1 MRSDLIQRRQDRPRT
16 LRAARR
22 RLRPVAV
29 GAVVVCAL
37 SCPVSAWA
45 QDAIAGRGFSF
56 SSTFESGLTFTRR
69 SSTLDG
75 TNGDN
80 LQLTVRPGVQIGS
93 RVGRLRGTL
102 SYSLAASRHTD
113 RSDGNGIENYL
124 NAAFNGALVDGWM
137 YIDGSASIS
146 QQSRSAYGEQSAGGS
161 VGSANANRVEVANAS
176 VSPYVTGRLGGV
188 ASYRASVT
196 GAATNTR
203 RSSTTDSTTTG
214 AALSLSSLRPGTM
227 VSWGLDGSWQEV
239 DFRVGRTTET
249 SRATAS
255 LNIVPDV
262 DVSLSLRAGQESTNV
277 GSFDKVTYNNWGGSV
292 RWTPSPRTSASFDT
306 DRRYFGNSHRFSF
319 DHRMARSS
327 IRFSSVR
334 DVTDSAGTSSA
345 AAPITLYQ
353 LILASFASSGRDA
366 AEQER
371 LALEF
376 FRLNPALD
384 PAAVA
389 GGGSLASGIS
399 VVRREDLAF
408 SYTGLRATMS
418 LLAFTNQSKV
428 IDNPLGPPSEGPVR
442 QWGYTGTLGYKL
454 TPQDSVNLSASHL
467 RTLASGLQPGTDLK
481 SIGLGWS
488 SQLGRR
494 TTATVNARHAQF
506 SSLTNPYRESSLSGS
521 LSMRF

>member
-1 MRSDLIQRRQDRPRT
+1 MRSNLIQRRQATPDP
-16 LRAARR
+16 LCAATH
-22 RLRPVAV
+22 RLRLVAIV
-29 GAVVVCAL
+29 ACAL
-37 SCPVSAWA
+37 SVPVSGWA
-45 QDAIAGRGFSF
+45 QDAVAGRGFSF
-56 SSTFESGLTFTRR
+56 SSSFESGLTATRR

-75 TNGDN
+75 SNGND
-80 LQLTVRPGVQIGS
+80 LQLSVRPGVQIGS
-93 RVGRLRGTL
+93 RIGRLRGTL
-102 SYSLAASRHTD
+102 SYSLAASRHSG

-124 NAAFNGALVDGWM
+124 NAAFDGALVEGWM
-137 YIDGSASIS
+137 YINGSASIS
-146 QQSRSAYGEQSAGGS
+146 QQSRSAYGEQSVGGS
-161 VGSANANRVEVANAS
+161 VGSANANRAEVANAS
-176 VSPYVTGRLGGV
+176 VSPYVTGRLGEL

-203 RSSTTDSTTTG
+203 GSSSTDSTTTG
-214 AALSLSSLRPGTM
+214 AAVSLSSLRSGT
-227 VSWGLDGSWQEV
+227 VLGWGLDGSWQEV
-239 DFRVGRTTET
+239 DFRVGRTTES
-249 SRATAS
+249 SRAHAS

-262 DVSLSLRAGQESTNV
+262 DLSLSLRAGQETTNV
-277 GSFDKVTYNNWGGSV
+277 GNFTKATYSNWGGSV
-292 RWTPSPRTSASFDT
+292 RWSPSPRTSANFDT
-306 DRRYFGNSHRFSF
+306 DRRYFGNSHRVSF

-334 DVTDSAGTSSA
+334 DVTNGADSAGA

-353 LILASFASSGRDA
+353 LILATFASSGRDA

-384 PAAVA
+384 PGAVA
-389 GGGSLASGIS
+389 GGGSLATGIS

-418 LLAFTNQSKV
+418 LLAFTNQSRV
-428 IDNPLGPPSEGPVR
+428 IDNPLGPPSGGPVR
-442 QWGYTGTLGYKL
+442 QWGYTGSVGYKL
-454 TPQDSVNLSASHL
+454 TPQDSVNLSGSQL
-467 RTLASGLQPGTDLK
+467 RTLSSGLQQGTDLK
-481 SIGLGWS
+481 SIGLSWS

-494 TTATVNARHAQF
+494 TTATASARHAQF